1 MENPTENDRKPDNRA
16 GCAVA
21 DGSAWLR
28 SMESYPPVF
37 RVQSASGPEAWKHC
51 FSEPFLGPEA
61 AERYMRE
68 LHALG
73 FRARVIR
80 EQVTREIFDTPN
92 TVGSR
97 GHGEDNAPNPPK
109 T

>member
-1 MENPTENDRKPDNRA
+1 MNDQPTTPASGTVA
-16 GCAVA
+16 GLSVA

-92 TVGSR
+92 NRNETR
-97 GHGEDNAPNPPK
+97 HE
-109 T
+109 